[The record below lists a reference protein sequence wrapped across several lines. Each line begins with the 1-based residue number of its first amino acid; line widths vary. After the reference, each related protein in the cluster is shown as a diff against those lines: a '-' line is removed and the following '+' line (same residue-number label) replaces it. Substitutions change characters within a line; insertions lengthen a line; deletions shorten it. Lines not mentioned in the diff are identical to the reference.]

1 MKLAMGPIGQAQQHD
16 EKKLESFSMSEHSF
30 RYSRSK
36 QIALFTRV
44 SLRSAAIVFKD
55 RNTKC
60 KHRSN
65 KLEITN
71 TATNPG

>member
-1 MKLAMGPIGQAQQHD
+1 MKLVMGPIGQAQQHN
-16 EKKLESFSMSEHSF
+16 EKKLESFSVSKYSF
-30 RYSRSK
+30 RYPRSK
-36 QIALFTRV
+36 QLALFTRA

-71 TATNPG
+71 TAINPG

>member
-1 MKLAMGPIGQAQQHD
+1 MKLVMGPIGHAQQHK
-16 EKKLESFSMSEHSF
+16 EEKLESFSVSEYSF
-30 RYSRSK
+30 RYPRSK
-36 QIALFTRV
+36 QLALFTRA

-71 TATNPG
+71 TATYPG

>member
-1 MKLAMGPIGQAQQHD
+1 MKLVMGPIGQAQQHD
-16 EKKLESFSMSEHSF
+16 EKKLESFSMTEHSF

-44 SLRSAAIVFKD
+44 SLRSTAIVFKD

-71 TATNPG
+71 TATYPG

>member
-1 MKLAMGPIGQAQQHD
+1 MKLVMGPIGQAQQHD
-16 EKKLESFSMSEHSF
+16 EKTLESFSMSEHSF

-71 TATNPG
+71 TATYPG